1 METGSWKID
10 VNTSGMPQKVAS
22 AMAALETQ
30 LVGAEYKMIAYLGSQ
45 IVNGTNHAVLAEQ
58 TVLTGRDSKNIVILV
73 FNEKPNE
80 KEATLVSIDRIL
92 ESGLPLG
99 GTNIDVKVGE
109 DIPEDVMEIWTD
121 ACHHLLGSRKIP
133 VALLG
138 TKVTNSINYIFVAT
152 VDSQLPESE
161 LELALITVN
170 ESTRRMS
177 LVDLLA
183 DKTDHAL
190 GYAFT
195 W

>member
-22 AMAALETQ
+22 AMTALETQ

-45 IVNGTNHAVLAEQ
+45 VVNGTNHAVLAEQ
-58 TVLTGRDSKNIVILV
+58 TVLTGKDSKNIVILV

-92 ESGLPLG
+92 EEGLPLG
-99 GTNIDVKVGE
+99 GTKIDVNLAK
-109 DIPEDVMEIWTD
+109 DIPEEIMEIWTD
-121 ACHHLLGSRKIP
+121 ARQHCLGSKMVPI
-133 VALLG
+133 ALLG
-138 TKVTNSINYIFVAT
+138 TKVTNGTNLIFVAT
-152 VDSQLPESE
+152 VDGQMPGSE
-161 LELALITVN
+161 VELALIIVN
-170 ESTRRMS
+170 DLTRRMS
-177 LVDLLA
+177 FVNLLA
-183 DKTDHAL
+183 DKTDQAL

>member
-22 AMAALETQ
+22 AMTALETQ

-45 IVNGTNHAVLAEQ
+45 VVNGTNHAVLAEQ

-80 KEATLVSIDRIL
+80 KEATLISIDRIL

-109 DIPEDVMEIWTD
+109 DIPEDIMEIWTD
-121 ACHHLLGSRKIP
+121 ACHHCLGSRMIP

-138 TKVTNSINYIFVAT
+138 TKVTNGINYIFVAT
-152 VDSQLPESE
+152 VDSQLPGSE

-170 ESTRRMS
+170 DSTRRMS
-177 LVDLLA
+177 FVDLLA

-190 GYAFT
+190 GYAFN

>member
-1 METGSWKID
+1 METGSWKIE

-22 AMAALETQ
+22 AFAALETQ
-30 LVGAEYKMIAYLGSQ
+30 LVGAEYRMIAYLGSQ
-45 IVNGTNHAVLAEQ
+45 VVNGTNHAVLAEQ
-58 TVLTGRDSKNIVILV
+58 TVLTGRDSKNIVILI

-80 KEATLVSIDRIL
+80 KEATLISIDRIL

-109 DIPEDVMEIWTD
+109 DISEDVMEIWID
-121 ACHHLLGSRKIP
+121 ACHHLLGSRMIP

-138 TKVTNSINYIFVAT
+138 AKVTNSINYIFIAT
-152 VDSQLPESE
+152 VDSQLPGSE
-161 LELALITVN
+161 LELALIAVN

-190 GYAFT
+190 GYAFN